1 MKKDRNCGG
10 NYPVYPM
17 PYGNAQMA
25 MPMPTYGGMPMP
37 LAGPMPMQYGNMGGS
52 SSNTSNLE
60 NQITNL
66 NNQINSLEQ
75 RVNSLETLVNKGLY
89 SSNYN
94 TSNYQMM

>member
-1 MKKDRNCGG
+1 MKKDRNCGE

-17 PYGNAQMA
+17 PYGTMGA
-25 MPMPTYGGMPMP
+25 MPMPTYGGMSMP
-37 LAGPMPMQYGNMGGS
+37 LAGPMPMQYGNMSSGS
-52 SSNTSNLE
+52 TSSTME

-66 NNQINSLEQ
+66 SNQINSLEQ